1 MQILIYRLHNYYCHF
16 VTTDEYG
23 TPERVYEC
31 YLKEIRD
38 RDDHN
43 GQWRYMVLLEYT
55 QRLAFR
61 TITEFDPDEE
71 ITMRHSLEYIVSIIN
86 EAFHTNI
93 NPQDYTYYDAETLE
107 HLSDLPYTFNIFQPE
122 YSFCFFSRPKDEIA
136 I

>member
-1 MQILIYRLHNYYCHF
+1 MQILIYRLHNYYCHL

-31 YLKEIRD
+31 YLKEIHD